1 MKISA
6 KRVTAI
12 RYERGIT
19 GGRVGS
25 LGAAGG
31 CGVGSG
37 SDELSLQSRMDDRR
51 LRTSFNQIR
60 GGQRGWG
67 ARARMNMKE
76 RFSKIYH
83 YPQTVHVKAMKLMRL
98 MH

>member
-1 MKISA
+1 MKMSA

-31 CGVGSG
+31 RWCCFG
-37 SDELSLQSRMDDRR
+37 SDELSLQSRMHDRR

-67 ARARMNMKE
+67 ARARMNMSE
-76 RFSKIYH
+76 RFSKVYR
-83 YPQTVHVKAMKLMRL
+83 YPQAVHVKAMKLMRS